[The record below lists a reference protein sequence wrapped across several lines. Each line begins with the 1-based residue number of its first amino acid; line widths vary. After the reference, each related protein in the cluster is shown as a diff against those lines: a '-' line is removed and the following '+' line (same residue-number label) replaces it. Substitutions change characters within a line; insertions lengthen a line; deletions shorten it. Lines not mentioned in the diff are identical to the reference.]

1 MMTAQ
6 GRTYTSA
13 PADGSRTITLHDSQP
28 RPEDDASQPGVAGT
42 LRLRGE
48 PRKTRQ
54 RVAWDEDVI
63 DNEGCG
69 KKKSK
74 ICCIYHKPRRFDE
87 SSEEESSESD
97 SDSDCK
103 HSNCPRQRRMHHP
116 EGNGHSDGLATR
128 DAPNRGVIHEVEE
141 AGSSGNAY
149 ERNPKN
155 KRN

>member
-1 MMTAQ
+1 MATQ
-6 GRTYTSA
+6 GRAYTSA
-13 PADGSRTITLHDSQP
+13 PADGSRTITLLDSQP
-28 RPEDDASQPGVAGT
+28 RPEDDASQPVVGT
-42 LRLRGE
+42 LRLRGQ

-63 DNEGCG
+63 DNEGSG

-87 SSEEESSESD
+87 SSEEESSGSD
-97 SDSDCK
+97 SDSDCQ
-103 HSNCPRQRRMHHP
+103 HSSCPRQRRTRHP
-116 EGNGHSDGLATR
+116 EGDGHSDGRATR
-128 DAPNRGVIHEVEE
+128 DAPNKGVIHEVEE

-149 ERNPKN
+149 ERAPKT

>member
-1 MMTAQ
+1 MAAQ
-6 GRTYTSA
+6 GREYTSA

-28 RPEDDASQPGVAGT
+28 RPEDDADQPVVVGT

-63 DNEGCG
+63 DNEGSG

-87 SSEEESSESD
+87 SSDEESSGSD
-97 SDSDCK
+97 SDSDCE
-103 HSNCPRQRRMHHP
+103 HSNCPRQRRTRHP
-116 EGNGHSDGLATR
+116 EGDRRHSDALAMR

-149 ERNPKN
+149 ERAPNT